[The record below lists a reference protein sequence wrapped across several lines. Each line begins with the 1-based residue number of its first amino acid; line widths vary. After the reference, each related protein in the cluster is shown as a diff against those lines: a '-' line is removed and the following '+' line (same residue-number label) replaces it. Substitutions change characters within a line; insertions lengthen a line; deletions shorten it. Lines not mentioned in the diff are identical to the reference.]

1 MNELLKFV
9 LGLDITEEEGN
20 QEIEEVSQP
29 EKVIIE
35 KDEFDLSQLPDW
47 QGEKFFH
54 FSYKPQT
61 FREFIGQKR
70 AKELLKTAI
79 RRYKVFN
86 EPIHIFLQGLKGHG
100 KTTLAKI
107 IANELDGYFIYRTA
121 SQLENTDVFVQTLKE
136 IYLAEKYPVLF
147 LDEIHT
153 LDTKIIEQ
161 YFYSLM
167 EDFRIGNKNIRPFTL
182 ICATTEEDLIARKLP
197 PFLDRF
203 SVVVNL
209 ERYSVDDIY
218 LIIKQYQKKFLEW
231 HRSKIEEK
239 RKLFSDEEIENYAV
253 LLFKEYV
260 NKIKK
265 KSHELVR
272 QIAKIQVK
280 YQKDFWTFTDEE
292 YKELAKTDE
301 GIKLASLIAGDW
313 MRENNLTPKALN
325 DNELKI
331 IAKNS
336 RLTPRIAINYL
347 KSALVSSVDEVLEA
361 NRIIKNGLTDIDLKI
376 LKTLKESKGPVGE
389 EALAY
394 TVGLTCSKYR
404 NLYEPFLVL
413 EGYITR
419 TLKGR
424 KITSKG
430 KKILEELEENLDD

>member
-1 MNELLKFV
+1 MI
-9 LGLDITEEEGN
+9 DIVESFKKMEN
-20 QEIEEVSQP
+20 ISSQGESISASEYP
-29 EKVIIE
+29 DKVVIK
-35 KDEFDLSQLPDW
+35 KDEPDLSRIPDW
-47 QGEKFFH
+47 KGEGFFH
-54 FSYKPQT
+54 FSYRPQT
-61 FREFIGQKR
+61 FKEFVGQEKAKR
-70 AKELLKTAI
+70 LLRTAI
-79 RRYKVFN
+79 RRHKVFN

-121 SQLENTDVFVQTLKE
+121 SQLENTDVFTQTLEE
-136 IYLAEKYPVLF
+136 IYLAERYPVLF

-153 LDTKIIEQ
+153 LDNRIIEQ

-167 EDFRIGNKNIRPFTL
+167 EDFRIGDKNIRPFTL

-218 LIIKQYQKKFLEW
+218 LIIKQYQEKFLEW
-231 HRSKIEEK
+231 YRNKIDEK
-239 RKLFSDEEIENYAV
+239 RKLFSDEEIEKYAV

-260 NKIKK
+260 NKIRK

-301 GIKLASLIAGDW
+301 GIKLASLIAEDW

-361 NRIIKNGLTDIDLKI
+361 NRIIKDGLTDIDLKI
-376 LKTLKESKGPVGE
+376 LRTLKESRRPVGE

-394 TVGLTCSKYR
+394 SAGLTRSKYR
-404 NLYEPFLVL
+404 SLYEPYLIL
-413 EGYITR
+413 EGYVVR
-419 TLKGR
+419 TLRGRIITDKGI
-424 KITSKG
+424 KL
-430 KKILEELEENLDD
+430 LEELERR